1 MVNNSLD
8 ISIDTLKEQTVLM
21 MEKCEEA
28 IEKSVT
34 CMIEKDLEGAR

>member
-21 MEKCEEA
+21 MEGFRGCK
-28 IEKSVT
+28 KSS
-34 CMIEKDLEGAR
+34 RR